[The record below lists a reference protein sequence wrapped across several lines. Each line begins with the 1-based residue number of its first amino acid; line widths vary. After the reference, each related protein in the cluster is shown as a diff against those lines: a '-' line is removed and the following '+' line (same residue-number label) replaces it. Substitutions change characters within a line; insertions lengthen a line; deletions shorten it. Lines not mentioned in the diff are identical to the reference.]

1 MKFFFGFALTLFFCF
16 QMKAQTTTNK
26 LQNAKPDSTKKTLII
41 EASCGQCQF
50 GMSGKGCNLAVRIDG
65 KSYFIDAA
73 DIDSFG
79 DAHSDDGFCE
89 AIRTAEVQGEII
101 NNRFKATYFKL
112 LLATE
117 KTLLRANN
125 YLKLYFSDTKNFPS
139 TYYFIRIHTSEGS
152 INRKIVLQ

>member
-1 MKFFFGFALTLFFCF
+1 MKFSFSLILLSFFCLHL
-16 QMKAQTTTNK
+16 KAQTTQPN
-26 LQNAKPDSTKKTLII
+26 LQNAKPDSTKNTLIV

-50 GMSGKGCNLAVRIDG
+50 GMSGKGCSLAVRVDG
-65 KSYFIDAA
+65 KSYFVDGA

-112 LLATE
+112 IPATE
-117 KTLLRANN
+117 K
-125 YLKLYFSDTKNFPS
+125 
-139 TYYFIRIHTSEGS
+139 
-152 INRKIVLQ
+152 IVPVDK

>member
-1 MKFFFGFALTLFFCF
+1 
-16 QMKAQTTTNK
+16 MKAQTTPNK
-26 LQNAKPDSTKKTLII
+26 LQNAKPDSTKETLIV

-50 GMSGKGCNLAVRIDG
+50 GMSGKGCSLAVRVDG
-65 KSYFIDAA
+65 KSYFVDGA

-112 LLATE
+112 IPATE
-117 KTLLRANN
+117 KNT
-125 YLKLYFSDTKNFPS
+125 PS
-139 TYYFIRIHTSEGS
+139 G
-152 INRKIVLQ
+152 K

>member
-1 MKFFFGFALTLFFCF
+1 MKFSFTVILSLFFCF
-16 QMKAQTTTNK
+16 QLKAQTTPTLSIV
-26 LQNAKPDSTKKTLII
+26 LQNAKPDSTKETLIV

-50 GMSGKGCNLAVRIDG
+50 GMSGKGCNLAVRIDD
-65 KSYFIDAA
+65 KAYFVDGA

-112 LLATE
+112 LFATE
-117 KTLLRANN
+117 KNT
-125 YLKLYFSDTKNFPS
+125 PS
-139 TYYFIRIHTSEGS
+139 G
-152 INRKIVLQ
+152 K